1 MSRHKVLN
9 TPAIRRMPTY
19 LHKLVQMRRD
29 GETYASTSKLAE
41 YMDLEP
47 IIVRKD
53 VELTGIKGFP
63 GVGYETVELIH
74 AIRRFLGWNTFHP
87 ACLVGAGSL
96 GSALLGFEDF
106 NDSGMEIL
114 DVFDADPAKTATSIH
129 GHLVRDI
136 SEMPER
142 IRLNKTELAIICV
155 SSACAQEVVDR
166 LIECGVTAFWNFAN
180 ICLQVPP
187 HVVVQREVIAGG
199 LALLSM
205 KIKNLKRNQ
214 NQSL

>member
-9 TPAIRRMPTY
+9 TPALRRMPSY
-19 LHKLVQMRRD
+19 LHKLVQMERN
-29 GETYASTSKLAE
+29 GEDYASTSKLAE
-41 YMDLEP
+41 YMNIEP

-53 VELTGIKGFP
+53 VELTGIKGLP
-63 GVGYETVELIH
+63 GVGYPTGKLIC
-74 AIRRFLGWNTFHP
+74 AIRNYLGWDQRRP

-106 NDSGMEIL
+106 AEYGMDIV
-114 DVFDADPAKTATSIH
+114 DVFDVDPAKTGTFIH

-142 IRLNKTELAIICV
+142 IAIETPAVAIICV
-155 SSACAQEVVDR
+155 SAKCAQSVVDT
-166 LIECGVTAFWNFAN
+166 LVDCGVCAFWNFAN
-180 ICLQVPP
+180 ISLQVPP

-199 LALLSM
+199 FAVLSM
-205 KIKNLKRNQ
+205 KLKTHAKQ
-214 NQSL
+214 